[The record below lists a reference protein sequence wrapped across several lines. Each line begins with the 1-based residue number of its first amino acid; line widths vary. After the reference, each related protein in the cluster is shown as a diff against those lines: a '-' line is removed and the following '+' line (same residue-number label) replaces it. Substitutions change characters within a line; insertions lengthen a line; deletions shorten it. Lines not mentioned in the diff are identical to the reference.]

1 MFIPLKYR
9 FNTYFGLKI
18 VSSLI
23 MFSFL
28 LTFPMLSTQYSKAFI
43 SQNMFGAIL
52 PNNPVITTPLIPQ
65 QGFGYGGAPGF
76 GYGGAPGFGYGGIQN
91 GFTAGLLGM
100 LPQLLGLGS
109 GLNSLG
115 YGGAPGFGYG
125 GIQNGFTAGLL
136 GMLPQVLNLGSLF
149 GSSPNPGYGSGYGEG
164 YGDSFFD
171 DNSYGYNQGYGSDFD
186 STFSSDPFGL
196 GGDTYDEQDYGMDS
210 SEYDFD
216 IPSEDLRDID
226 SLSGGSYFSDSAEDS
241 SQSLFGD
248 LFS

>member
-1 MFIPLKYR
+1 MFIPFKDS

-18 VSSLI
+18 VSSFI

-28 LTFPMLSTQYSKAFI
+28 LTFPMLSTQYSKASI
-43 SQNMFGAIL
+43 SQNMLGAIV

-91 GFTAGLLGM
+91 GFTAGLLGV
-100 LPQLLGLGS
+100 
-109 GLNSLG
+109 
-115 YGGAPGFGYG
+115 
-125 GIQNGFTAGLL
+125 
-136 GMLPQVLNLGSLF
+136 LPQVLNLGSLF
-149 GSSPNPGYGSGYGEG
+149 GSSPNPGYGPGYDEG
-164 YGDSFFD
+164 YGDSIFD
-171 DNSYGYNQGYGSDFD
+171 DNSYGYNQGFGSDFD
-186 STFSSDPFGL
+186 STFDNDPFGL
-196 GGDTYDEQDYGMDS
+196 GGDTYGEQGYGVDS

-226 SLSGGSYFSDSAEDS
+226 SISGGSYFSDSAEDS

>member
-1 MFIPLKYR
+1 MFIPSKDG
-9 FNTYFGLKI
+9 FNTYFELKI
-18 VSSLI
+18 ISSLI

-28 LTFPMLSTQYSKAFI
+28 LTFPMMSTPYSKAFI
-43 SQNMFGAIL
+43 SQNMFGGIL

-65 QGFGYGGAPGF
+65 QGFGYGGAP
-76 GYGGAPGFGYGGIQN
+76 AFGYGGIQN
-91 GFTAGLLGM
+91 GFT
-100 LPQLLGLGS
+100 S
-109 GLNSLG
+109 
-115 YGGAPGFGYG
+115 
-125 GIQNGFTAGLL
+125 GLL

-149 GSSPNPGYGSGYGEG
+149 GSSPNPGFGSGYGEG
-164 YGDSFFD
+164 YGDSIFD
-171 DNSYGYNQGYGSDFD
+171 DNSYGYNQGYGSDFG
-186 STFSSDPFGL
+186 STFGSDPFGLGGDTYDEQGFGSTFGSDPFGL

-210 SEYDFD
+210 SEYGFD